1 MFSFVELCRDIYY
14 KLFMHVIH
22 DILIQHDLSLPVILI
37 ITSFR
42 HEDYVTIKMQSTC
55 FYYRYIISILRC
67 IYTCKVLYTTS
78 ISSIRIASNAS
89 RATEYIQ
96 RPTYFW
102 ISRSSKRLTVR
113 IMPAELALYPHPRES
128 VRALPRVSSL
138 HWRRAHI
145 CIYIYIYIC
154 MYVFI
159 YVCIYM
165 YIHTIY
171 IYISIY
177 IYICISSPALMSR
190 TMRSEVKSH
199 LPVPDLRRTR
209 YIHIYIYIYIYI
221 YV

>member
-145 CIYIYIYIC
+145 CIYIYIC

-159 YVCIYM
+159 YMC
-165 YIHTIY
+165 IY
-171 IYISIY
+171 IYIYVYTYDIY
-177 IYICISSPALMSR
+177 IYIYL
-190 TMRSEVKSH
+190 
-199 LPVPDLRRTR
+199 
-209 YIHIYIYIYIYI
+209 YIYIYIYI
-221 YV
+221 YVYIESCVDQGPEGGS